1 MSERN
6 RWPILVLTFLLNG
19 GLYHR
24 MSFLVCS
31 FVGRFPPVVQKLT
44 YNCIHSRREL
54 SGMLVRRGRKR
65 SGLMIGMKCVCMF
78 LVIEGG

>member
-1 MSERN
+1 MVE
-6 RWPILVLTFLLNG
+6 
-19 GLYHR
+19 
-24 MSFLVCS
+24 
-31 FVGRFPPVVQKLT
+31 KLT

-65 SGLMIGMKCVCMF
+65 SGLMIGMKMRLLIPAGMF